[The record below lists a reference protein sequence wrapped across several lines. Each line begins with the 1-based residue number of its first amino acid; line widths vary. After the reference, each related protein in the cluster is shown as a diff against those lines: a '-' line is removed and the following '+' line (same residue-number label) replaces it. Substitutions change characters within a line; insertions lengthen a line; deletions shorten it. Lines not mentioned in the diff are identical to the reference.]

1 MLFPDHPNLVQAKRL
16 ADEVHAAATG
26 QVRATPVPTVR
37 PSRGAARGAGGRG
50 ETGPA
55 RRAGEGRGQVPGE
68 GGSGARGPGPRT
80 ELRSP
85 TAGSAARAG
94 PSQARTAS
102 PAPPAGSTAGAG
114 PSQARTASQSPTE
127 ELHALL
133 KRRIPTSRAE
143 EEELAEVLRILASP
157 QQQARLA
164 IEEFHRNLLRRF
176 GGARQDIAEPSVASS
191 RPPQS
196 DNPPTS

>member
-1 MLFPDHPNLVQAKRL
+1 MLQQLARFELHQFLRFGRLEVQREELVDAERQAL
-16 ADEVHAAATG
+16 LGE
-26 QVRATPVPTVR
+26 QVKAEDRFQAQ
-37 PSRGAARGAGGRG
+37 
-50 ETGPA
+50 E
-55 RRAGEGRGQVPGE
+55 
-68 GGSGARGPGPRT
+68 